1 MNRADLRVAPEQL
14 RRRFDADALGFETL
28 AELEPLQGIVGQA
41 RAAAALRFGL
51 EVEAD
56 GFHIYVAG
64 PPSIGKMTMVRL
76 FLQELAKQKPIPPD
90 WCYVHN
96 YSDPYQPL
104 VLELPPGRGRELQ
117 QDMRHLLEQARREL
131 PRAFESE
138 EYTNRRDEL
147 GRLLDQQRTQ
157 LMEAFG
163 EKAQQNG
170 FLFQLTPIGVALI
183 PLIGGRPITEQ
194 DYQALP
200 APIREEIQQRRA
212 SLETELKQTLRQIRE
227 LERQARQQLE
237 ELDKQVALTVVGGL
251 MEDLIEKYSDLPQV
265 KAYLERTEQDIL
277 ENIGLFRGERPAW
290 LPEGMPIPLLWLQE
304 VAFRK
309 YQVNVLVDNSQQQ
322 GAPVVIEHHPSHS
335 NLFGRVEKEAQF
347 GALYTDFTLIK
358 PGALHHANGGYLVI
372 PIEELLHSP
381 FSWESLLRALRSG
394 QIEIEDPI
402 ETLGFAVAKTLRPQ
416 PMPLRAKV
424 ILVGS
429 PLYYYL
435 LSAFDDEFSELFRV
449 KAEFDT
455 RMEINEQ
462 NIRDFLRFLCS
473 VCCRQNLRTLD
484 NTGAARMLEYA
495 LRLASDQQKLS
506 THFGSLVSVLQEAD
520 YCAVQEGA
528 TQIAARHVD
537 KALEQKV
544 YRSNLLQERVQE
556 LIQRGVILIDT
567 RGEAIGQVNGLS
579 VINLVDYEFGRPS
592 RITASV
598 RPGNAGIVDIERE
611 VKLGGPI
618 HSKGV
623 MILTGYLAATYLP
636 DAPLTLAARLVFE
649 QSYEGVEGDSASS
662 AELYALLSAIAEVPL
677 KQSIA
682 VTGSVNQRGEI
693 QAIGGVNEK
702 IEGFY
707 EVCKAQGLTG
717 EQGVIIPAAN
727 LQHLMLKEEVVEAVR
742 DGRFHIWAVSHVNEG
757 LAILSGLPAGERDAD
772 GKFPE
777 GSFNARVEARLHEFS
792 RLVQQAMRTSEVV
805 ASPESDSAVEEV

>member
-1 MNRADLRVAPEQL
+1 MTHSDLRVPAERL
-14 RRRFDADALGFETL
+14 RRRFDADTLGFETL

-51 EVEAD
+51 EMEAE

-76 FLQELAKQKPIPPD
+76 FLEELAKQKPTPPD

-96 YSDPYQPL
+96 YNDPYQPL

-147 GRLLDQQRTQ
+147 GRQLDQQRTQ

-212 SLETELKQTLRQIRE
+212 TLETELKQTLRQIRE

-251 MEDLIEKYSDLPQV
+251 MEDLIEKYTDLPQV

-372 PIEELLHSP
+372 PVEELLRSP

-394 QIEIEDPI
+394 QIEIEDPV
-402 ETLGFAVAKTLRPQ
+402 ETLGFAVAKTIRPE

-424 ILVGS
+424 ILIGS

-506 THFGSLVSVLQEAD
+506 THFGSLVSVLQEAH
-520 YCAVQEGA
+520 YWAVQEGA
-528 TQIAARHVD
+528 AQIAARHVD

-598 RPGNAGIVDIERE
+598 RPGNAGVVDIERE

-636 DAPLTLAARLVFE
+636 DAPLTLSARLVFE

-717 EQGVIIPAAN
+717 EQGVIIPEAN
-727 LQHLMLKEEVVEAVR
+727 LQHLMLKEELVEAVR
-742 DGRFHIWAVSHVNEG
+742 DGKFHIWAVSHVNEG
-757 LAILSGLPAGERDAD
+757 LEILSGLPAGERDAD

-777 GSFNARVEARLHEFS
+777 GSFNARVEARLREFS
-792 RLVQQAMRTSEVV
+792 RLVQQAMRPGEVMAGSE
-805 ASPESDSAVEEV
+805 AVPTNEQV

>member
-1 MNRADLRVAPEQL
+1 MTHSDLRVPPEQL
-14 RRRFDADALGFETL
+14 RKRFDPNMLGFETL
-28 AELEPLQGIVGQA
+28 AELEPLEGIVGQA

-51 EVEAD
+51 EVEAE

-76 FLQELAKQKPIPPD
+76 FLEELAKRKPTPPD

-96 YSDPYQPL
+96 YDDPYQPL

-117 QDMRHLLEQARREL
+117 QDMRHLLEQVRREL

-147 GRLLDQQRTQ
+147 GRQLEQQRSQ

-170 FLFQLTPIGVALI
+170 FLFQLTPIGIALI

-212 SLETELKQTLRQIRE
+212 TLEMELKQTLRQIRE
-227 LERQARQQLE
+227 LERQTRQQLE
-237 ELDKQVALTVVGGL
+237 ELDKQVALTAVGGL
-251 MEDLIEKYSDLPQV
+251 MEDLIEKYSDLPPV
-265 KAYLERTEQDIL
+265 KSYLERTQQDIL

-322 GAPVVIEHHPSHS
+322 GAPVVIEHNPSHS

-358 PGALHHANGGYLVI
+358 PGALHRANGGYLII
-372 PIEELLHSP
+372 PIEELLRSP

-402 ETLGFAVAKTLRPQ
+402 ETLGFAVAKTIRPQ

-435 LSAFDDEFSELFRV
+435 LSAFDDEFGELFRV

-455 RMEINEQ
+455 RMEISEQ

-473 VCCRQNLRTLD
+473 VCCKQNLRPLD

-506 THFGSLVSVLQEAD
+506 THFGSLVSVLQEAH
-520 YCAVQEGA
+520 YWAVQEGA
-528 TQIAARHVD
+528 TQISARHVD

-544 YRSNLLQERVQE
+544 YRSNLLQERIQE

-567 RGEAIGQVNGLS
+567 QGEAIGQVNGLS
-579 VINLVDYEFGRPS
+579 VINLIDYEFGRPS

-598 RPGNAGIVDIERE
+598 RPGNAGVVDIERE

-636 DAPLTLAARLVFE
+636 DAPLTLSARLVFE

-717 EQGVIIPAAN
+717 EQGVIIPKAN

-742 DGRFHIWAVSHVNEG
+742 EGKFHIWAISHVNEG
-757 LAILSGLPAGERDAD
+757 LEILSGLPAGERDAD

-777 GSFNARVEARLHEFS
+777 GSFNARVEARLREFS
-792 RLVQQAMRTSEVV
+792 RLVQQAMRSGEVMAGSE
-805 ASPESDSAVEEV
+805 AVPTDEQV

>member
-1 MNRADLRVAPEQL
+1 MSHRDLRVAPEQL
-14 RRRFDADALGFETL
+14 RRRFDANALGFETL
-28 AELEPLQGIVGQA
+28 AELEPLEGIVGQA

-51 EVEAD
+51 EVEAE

-76 FLQELAKQKPIPPD
+76 FLEELAKRKPTPPD

-96 YSDPYQPL
+96 YDDPYQPL

-117 QDMRHLLEQARREL
+117 QDMRHLLEQVRREL

-147 GRLLDQQRTQ
+147 GRQLEQQRSQ

-170 FLFQLTPIGVALI
+170 FLFQLTPIGIALI
-183 PLIGGRPITEQ
+183 PLIGGRPLSEQ

-212 SLETELKQTLRQIRE
+212 TLETELKQTLRQIRE
-227 LERQARQQLE
+227 LERQTRQQLE
-237 ELDKQVALTVVGGL
+237 ELDKQVALTAVGGL
-251 MEDLIEKYSDLPQV
+251 MEDLIEKYSDLPPV
-265 KAYLERTEQDIL
+265 KAYLERTQQDIL

-322 GAPVVIEHHPSHS
+322 GAPVVIEHNPSHS

-358 PGALHHANGGYLVI
+358 PGALHRANGGYLII
-372 PIEELLHSP
+372 PIEELLRSP

-402 ETLGFAVAKTLRPQ
+402 ETLGFAVAKTIRPQ

-424 ILVGS
+424 ILIGS

-435 LSAFDDEFSELFRV
+435 LSAFDDEFGELFRV

-455 RMEINEQ
+455 RMELNEQ

-473 VCCRQNLRTLD
+473 VCCKQNLRMLD
-484 NTGAARMLEYA
+484 STGAARMVEYA

-506 THFGSLVSVLQEAD
+506 THFGSLVSVLQEAH
-520 YCAVQEGA
+520 YWAVQEGA

-598 RPGNAGIVDIERE
+598 RPGNAGVVDIERE

-636 DAPLTLAARLVFE
+636 DAPLTLSARLVFE

-717 EQGVIIPAAN
+717 EQGVIIPKAN

-742 DGRFHIWAVSHVNEG
+742 EGKFHIWAISHVNEG
-757 LAILSGLPAGERDAD
+757 LEILSGLPAGQRGAD

-777 GSFNARVEARLHEFS
+777 GSFNARVEARLREFS
-792 RLVQQAMRTSEVV
+792 RLVQQAMRTGEVV
-805 ASPESDSAVEEV
+805 ASPESDSATEQV

>member
-1 MNRADLRVAPEQL
+1 MNRLDLRVAPEQL
-14 RRRFDADALGFETL
+14 RYRFDAATLGFETL
-28 AELEPLQGIVGQA
+28 SELEPLEGIVGQE

-51 EVEAD
+51 GVQAE
-56 GFHIYVAG
+56 GFHIFVAG

-76 FLQELAKQKPIPPD
+76 FLEEMAKQKPTPPD

-96 YSDPYQPL
+96 YDDPYQPL

-147 GRLLDQQRTQ
+147 GRQLDQERNR
-157 LMEAFG
+157 LMESLG

-170 FLFQLTPIGVALI
+170 FLFQVTPIGIALI
-183 PLIGGRPITEQ
+183 PLIGGRPISEQ

-200 APIREEIQQRRA
+200 APIREEIQQRRT

-227 LERQARQQLE
+227 LERHAREQLE
-237 ELDKQVALTVVGGL
+237 QLDRQVALAAVGGL
-251 MEDLIEKYSDLPQV
+251 MEDLIEKYSDLPAV
-265 KAYLERTEQDIL
+265 RAYLERTQQDIL

-309 YQVNVLVDNSQQQ
+309 YQVNVLVDNSKQL
-322 GAPVVIEHHPSHS
+322 GAPVIIEHNPSHS

-358 PGALHHANGGYLVI
+358 PGSLHRANGGYLII
-372 PIEELLHSP
+372 PIEELLRSP
-381 FSWESLLRALRSG
+381 FSYESLLRALRSG
-394 QIEIEDPI
+394 QIEIEDPF
-402 ETLGFAVAKTLRPQ
+402 ETIGFAVAKTIRPQ
-416 PMPLRAKV
+416 PMPLRAKI
-424 ILVGS
+424 ILVGP

-435 LSAFDDEFSELFRV
+435 LSLLDDEFGELFRV
-449 KAEFDT
+449 RAEFDT
-455 RMEINEQ
+455 RMELNERNQQ
-462 NIRDFLRFLCS
+462 NFLRFLCS
-473 VCCRQNLRTLD
+473 VCCKQNLLPLD

-495 LRLASDQQKLS
+495 MRLASDQQKLS
-506 THFGSLVSVLQEAD
+506 THFGSLVSVVLEAHYWAMQD
-520 YCAVQEGA
+520 SAN
-528 TQIAARHVD
+528 TISARHVD

-544 YRSNLLQERVQE
+544 YRSSLLQERIQE
-556 LIQRGVILIDT
+556 LIRRGVILIDT
-567 RGEAIGQVNGLS
+567 QGEAIGQVNGLS

-592 RITASV
+592 RITATV
-598 RPGNAGIVDIERE
+598 RPGSAGIVDIERE

-636 DAPLTLAARLVFE
+636 DAPLTLSARLVFE

-662 AELYALLSAIAEVPL
+662 AELFALLSAIANVPL

-707 EVCKAQGLTG
+707 EVCKAHGLTG
-717 EQGVIIPAAN
+717 EQGVIIPKAN
-727 LQHLMLKEEVVEAVR
+727 LQHLMLKDEVVEAVR
-742 DGRFHIWAVSHVNEG
+742 EGKFHIWAISHVNEG
-757 LAILSGLPAGERDAD
+757 LEILSGLSAGERDAD

-777 GSFNARVEARLHEFS
+777 GSFNARVEGRLREFS
-792 RLVQQAMRTSEVV
+792 RLVQQATRFGESPPSSE
-805 ASPESDSAVEEV
+805 E

>member
-1 MNRADLRVAPEQL
+1 MTHSDLRVPAERL

-51 EVEAD
+51 EVEAE

-76 FLQELAKQKPIPPD
+76 FLEELAKQKPTPPD

-96 YSDPYQPL
+96 YNDPYQPL

-117 QDMRHLLEQARREL
+117 QDMRRLLEQARREL

-147 GRLLDQQRTQ
+147 GRQLDQQRTQ

-212 SLETELKQTLRQIRE
+212 TLETELKQTLRQIRE

-237 ELDKQVALTVVGGL
+237 ELDKQVALAVVGGL
-251 MEDLIEKYSDLPQV
+251 MEDLIEKYTDLPQV

-372 PIEELLHSP
+372 PVEELLRSP

-394 QIEIEDPI
+394 QIEIEDPV
-402 ETLGFAVAKTLRPQ
+402 ETLGFAVAKTIRPE

-424 ILVGS
+424 ILIGS

-506 THFGSLVSVLQEAD
+506 THFGSLVSVLQEAH
-520 YCAVQEGA
+520 YWAVQEGA
-528 TQIAARHVD
+528 AQIAARHVD

-598 RPGNAGIVDIERE
+598 RPGNAGVVDIERE

-636 DAPLTLAARLVFE
+636 DAPLTLSARLVFE

-717 EQGVIIPAAN
+717 EQGVIIPVAN

-742 DGRFHIWAVSHVNEG
+742 DGKFHIWAVSHVNEG
-757 LAILSGLPAGERDAD
+757 LEILSGLPAGERDAD

-777 GSFNARVEARLHEFS
+777 GSFNARVEARLREFS
-792 RLVQQAMRTSEVV
+792 RLVQQAMRPGEVMAGSE
-805 ASPESDSAVEEV
+805 AVPTNEQV

>member
-1 MNRADLRVAPEQL
+1 MTHSDLRVPPEQL

-76 FLQELAKQKPIPPD
+76 FLEELAKQKPTPPD

-96 YSDPYQPL
+96 YNDPYQPL

-200 APIREEIQQRRA
+200 APIREEIQERRA

-237 ELDKQVALTVVGGL
+237 ELDKQVALTAVGGL

-265 KAYLERTEQDIL
+265 KAYLERTQQDIL

-358 PGALHHANGGYLVI
+358 PGALHRANGGYLVI
-372 PIEELLHSP
+372 PIEELLRSP

-394 QIEIEDPI
+394 QIEIEDPV
-402 ETLGFAVAKTLRPQ
+402 ETLGFAVAKTIRPE

-424 ILVGS
+424 ILIGP

-473 VCCRQNLRTLD
+473 VCCRQNLRMLD

-506 THFGSLVSVLQEAD
+506 THFGSLVSVLQEAH
-520 YCAVQEGA
+520 YWAVQEGA

-598 RPGNAGIVDIERE
+598 RPGNAGVVDIERE

-636 DAPLTLAARLVFE
+636 DAPLTLSARLVFE

-717 EQGVIIPAAN
+717 EQGVIIPKAN
-727 LQHLMLKEEVVEAVR
+727 LQHLMLKEELVEAVR
-742 DGRFHIWAVSHVNEG
+742 EGKFHIWAISHVNEG

-777 GSFNARVEARLHEFS
+777 GSFNARVEARLREFS
-792 RLVQQAMRTSEVV
+792 RLVQQAMRPGEVMAGSE
-805 ASPESDSAVEEV
+805 AVPTNEQV